1 VAVVH
6 PCDLAKG
13 GIRWRVGR
21 RKAVRWSTGGV
32 VDPGERQAGES
43 VQAFVVYRDLGLVR
57 SVTKVVRELDKSRT
71 VVGRWSRQYGWV
83 ARASAYGREQ
93 DRLFVAER
101 AQAQA
106 RRDVARRHAKLTQV
120 VPARCPW
127 SPCADRPGLRLRTL
141 EDVLTPAGV
150 ERTELQLDGPKT
162 QVGRR
167 RQLSARI
174 RVEQAIA
181 DLIFG
186 RATTRGPPDTSTAPI
201 LSSRTASPARPE
213 RPAPPGHAGF
223 VQHSASAEG
232 RGTRRLMEGDAHGR
246 GSPG

>member
-1 VAVVH
+1 MAVAH
-6 PCDLAKG
+6 PCDLAKA
-13 GIRWRVGR
+13 GIRWRMGR
-21 RKAVRWSTGGV
+21 RKAARWSTGGV
-32 VDPGERQAGES
+32 VDPWERQAGES
-43 VQAFVVYRDLGLVR
+43 VQAFVVYRDLGLVW
-57 SVTKVVRELDKSRT
+57 SVTKVARELDKSRT

-150 ERTELQLDGPKT
+150 EKTESQLDGPKT

-167 RQLSARI
+167 RQPSARI
-174 RVEQAIA
+174 RVEHANA
-181 DLIFG
+181 
-186 RATTRGPPDTSTAPI
+186 
-201 LSSRTASPARPE
+201 ARPFPRLR
-213 RPAPPGHAGF
+213 RP
-223 VQHSASAEG
+223 
-232 RGTRRLMEGDAHGR
+232 
-246 GSPG
+246 SPT